1 MTAQQPKWAYQLIV
15 GGVVHNI
22 QDTSLPGGSLH
33 MHTQSYI
40 AHKPLYED
48 RRHGTGLAGFDKK
61 LSMVHT
67 ASALVSSLPS
77 CQSFMQQ
84 RRITS
89 EPQEKLPESS
99 LNALNLKL
107 PPLTRTR
114 LTVTFE
120 DSLVLPG

>member
-1 MTAQQPKWAYQLIV
+1 VTAQQPQWAYQLIV

-22 QDTSLPGGSLH
+22 QDTGLPGGSLH
-33 MHTQSYI
+33 MHTPSYT

-48 RRHGTGLAGFDKK
+48 RRHGAGLAEFEKK
-61 LSMVHT
+61 LSNVHT
-67 ASALVSSLPS
+67 VSALVSSLPS
-77 CQSFMQQ
+77 CQLFMQQ
-84 RRITS
+84 GGITS

-120 DSLVLPG
+120 DNLVLPG